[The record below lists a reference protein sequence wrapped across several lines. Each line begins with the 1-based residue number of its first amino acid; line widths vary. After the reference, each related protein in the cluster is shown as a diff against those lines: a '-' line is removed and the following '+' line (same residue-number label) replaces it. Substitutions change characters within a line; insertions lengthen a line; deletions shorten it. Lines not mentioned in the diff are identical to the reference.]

1 MFCLPLG
8 PFYFRFVSRS
18 YHHTH
23 DKLTFVS
30 PYKRGGSMF
39 PTSPLPSSLNSTLCP
54 ASTGLWCLLLGLT
67 DTILSVP
74 EDGLG
79 NLGEP

>member
-1 MFCLPLG
+1 
-8 PFYFRFVSRS
+8 
-18 YHHTH
+18 
-23 DKLTFVS
+23 
-30 PYKRGGSMF
+30 MF

-67 DTILSVP
+67 DAILSVP
-74 EDGLG
+74 EDRLG